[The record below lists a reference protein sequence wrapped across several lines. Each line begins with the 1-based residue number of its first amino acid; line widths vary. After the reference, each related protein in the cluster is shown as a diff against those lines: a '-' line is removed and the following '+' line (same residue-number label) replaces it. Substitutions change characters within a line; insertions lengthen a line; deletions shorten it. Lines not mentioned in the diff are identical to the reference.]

1 MNITWDAQEY
11 SDDFSFVYHYGED
24 VLKLLEIR
32 PGDTIIDLG
41 CGNGALT
48 MRLEQAGAHAIGID
62 ASEEMLSMARRDYPA
77 LDFRQADALNFTIE
91 KPADALFSNAVF
103 HWIDKEKQPLLL
115 RQINRALKP
124 HGQLVCE
131 FGGKGCAARVHASLR
146 KCFEKR
152 GMDYVF
158 AFYFPSI
165 GEYAGMLEQ
174 AGFKVVYAILFDR
187 PTRCRNGESGLTDWI
202 NMFNNA
208 PFQQMDAGLQKEIL
222 AETERHLRNTSLYR
236 NGEWYIDYVR
246 IRIKAIKE
254 MNL

>member
-1 MNITWDAQEY
+1 
-11 SDDFSFVYHYGED
+11 
-24 VLKLLEIR
+24 
-32 PGDTIIDLG
+32 
-41 CGNGALT
+41 

-146 KCFEKR
+146 KYFEKEVWITSLLSISPQLVNMPVCWSR
-152 GMDYVF
+152 RDLKWYMP
-158 AFYFPSI
+158 FYSTVRLAV
-165 GEYAGMLEQ
+165 GTE
-174 AGFKVVYAILFDR
+174 KVV
-187 PTRCRNGESGLTDWI
+187 
-202 NMFNNA
+202 
-208 PFQQMDAGLQKEIL
+208 
-222 AETERHLRNTSLYR
+222 
-236 NGEWYIDYVR
+236 
-246 IRIKAIKE
+246 
-254 MNL
+254 

>member
-131 FGGKGCAARVHASLR
+131 FGGKGCAAKQL
-146 KCFEKR
+146 C
-152 GMDYVF
+152 
-158 AFYFPSI
+158 I
-165 GEYAGMLEQ
+165 
-174 AGFKVVYAILFDR
+174 
-187 PTRCRNGESGLTDWI
+187 
-202 NMFNNA
+202 
-208 PFQQMDAGLQKEIL
+208 AGLPNQSGISGTG
-222 AETERHLRNTSLYR
+222 AFC
-236 NGEWYIDYVR
+236 GG
-246 IRIKAIKE
+246 
-254 MNL
+254 